1 MVREENK
8 KGKRLTLIKTNRNL
22 LLTLA
27 GYLKCYKKEGVFLTC
42 VSVLGVKRGGE
53 ALFYLLPC
61 AS

>member
-27 GYLKCYKKEGVFLTC
+27 GYLKCYKKEGIFLTYI
-42 VSVLGVKRGGE
+42 SILGVKRGDE
-53 ALFYLLPC
+53 ALFYLLPYT
-61 AS
+61 S